1 MCGRGWEGCKGSV
14 HSVVDRRHS
23 TTEAISAD
31 RVSGLSQQG
40 GGERESEPV
49 WPSGKSLGW

>member
-1 MCGRGWEGCKGSV
+1 MGRGGEGCKGSV

-40 GGERESEPV
+40 GGAGESEPV
-49 WPSGKSLGW
+49 WPSGKALDW